1 MSVYYRTQGFVLK
14 KIDLREADQVFV
26 IYAEDFGKIEVL
38 GRGIRKI
45 KSKIKPG
52 IDLFYLSEID
62 FVQGKKQKTLIG
74 ATAIEK
80 FKNIRN
86 SPEKL
91 AIVYKIVNVADDLI
105 NGQEQDGGIWNL
117 LREVFDK
124 LNNSDFNVQSSMFKV
139 IHYYFFWNLLSILGY
154 KSDLYHCVFCGKK
167 LMPQKNYFIPKSGI
181 FCARCA
187 GERKSSGL
195 TNVGLSQDA
204 IKILRILENKSWGTL
219 IKLKMEKIHLT
230 ELEKIFQM
238 VYSNQRLVLV

>member
-139 IHYYFFWNLLSILGY
+139 IHYYFF
-154 KSDLYHCVFCGKK
+154 KK
-167 LMPQKNYFIPKSGI
+167 RGRFWG
-181 FCARCA
+181 RCE

-204 IKILRILENKSWGTL
+204 IKILRILENKSWGML